1 MSAPINET
9 SPADANERLI
19 AAAPELYKTLLLIRT
34 FIVDDDLPA
43 ALVKKIDAALAKAAQ
58 S

>member
-43 ALVKKIDAALAKAAQ
+43 VLVKKIDAALAKAVQ
-58 S
+58 P